1 MPSYQTGGLN
11 IRLAVA
17 DLEKTT
23 TPRPLTHQNRESL
36 ANAERSMRELTECS
50 TNIPETSLLDSN
62 GCSLGFLGQYRD
74 MPFLVSYAKP
84 QPIPSKGEGLQ
95 PSPEEIS
102 HEGDS
107 QDSPLTELSSLESS
121 PSNDLGDVFKA
132 ARRFKPGNLLTAID
146 HTNYQTTTSPGTQAL
161 CLRIQPTKK
170 TFLCP
175 GESRRVRWGHSDMK
189 IEIFLNGDL
198 CSSSYIPES
207 AFYKKDSLRDTFSG
221 VRIGWVTEKPW
232 VLLPSASQVP
242 DITGHSI
249 VKDRVPED
257 VEGRWKEIAQALQ
270 SAANLYGRTEKNEL
284 SPTSDYLHSLAGYP
298 MPVAL
303 PRMLDAGSRKYAI
316 IDVVVVVGKG
326 RKEHASAPYLM
337 NPMPLKLETPQNPS
351 PTRVTQE
358 INALEPRKRIR
369 VAHPTRSAADSEILS
384 QGFSLEYRRRG
395 SAGTVT
401 PTPDKD
407 GHRVSADLT
416 NGHGSKDNA
425 AIVPQQSIIGAI
437 KAASTSAAIQPS
449 LSIPAMPTKRNGLK
463 YHDVID
469 ARQTWEEELKSIV
482 DQAADDA
489 KRIITR
495 SKPVN
500 SLDTPNLP
508 SSIPTAQ
515 TTAKPTNE
523 NKPRNQ
529 SPSKILR
536 LKYGSPAR
544 LQPAPLPAPPAT
556 SPPPDNRT
564 RKYTD
569 SSPST
574 PDQVLSQLY
583 PLPLHAS
590 SNAPK
595 SELKLD
601 IPSIPNLPAPTSLT
615 HASGPTK
622 PQARIKR
629 TKQVYQQAKP
639 FEMPA
644 LSRDS
649 IVSYAE
655 GDMVRQVRS
664 ERGGW
669 FREDAVLVG
678 MRFVVS

>member
-17 DLEKTT
+17 DLNKTT
-23 TPRPLTHQNRESL
+23 TPYPLTHQNRESL

-50 TNIPETSLLDSN
+50 TTIPETPLLDSN

-74 MPFLVSYAKP
+74 MPFLVSHAKP
-84 QPIPSKGEGLQ
+84 PPIPSKGQGVQ
-95 PSPEEIS
+95 PVPEEIS

-107 QDSPLTELSSLESS
+107 QDSPLTELSSPGSS
-121 PSNDLGDVFKA
+121 PSNDLGEVFKT
-132 ARRFKPGNLLTAID
+132 ARRFKPVNLLGAID
-146 HTNYQTTTSPGTQAL
+146 HTNYQNTTSPGTQAL

-170 TFLCP
+170 TFIYP
-175 GESRRVRWGHSDMK
+175 GEPRRVKWGHSDMK
-189 IEIFLNGDL
+189 IDIFLNGDL

-232 VLLPSASQVP
+232 VLLPSASNIP
-242 DITGHSI
+242 DTTGHS
-249 VKDRVPED
+249 VVRDRVSED
-257 VEGRWKEIAQALQ
+257 IEGRWKEIAQALQ
-270 SAANLYGRTEKNEL
+270 SAANSYGRTEKNEL

-298 MPVAL
+298 MPMAL
-303 PRMLDAGSRKYAI
+303 PRMLQARSRKYAI

-326 RKEHASAPYLM
+326 RKENASAPYLM
-337 NPMPLKLETPQNPS
+337 NPMPLKLETSRNPS
-351 PTRVTQE
+351 PARVPQE

-369 VAHPTRSAADSEILS
+369 IAHPTRSAADSEILS

-407 GHRVSADLT
+407 GNRVSADLT

-425 AIVPQQSIIGAI
+425 AIVPKQSIIGAI
-437 KAASTSAAIQPS
+437 KAASTSTAIQPS
-449 LSIPAMPTKRNGLK
+449 LPIPAMPTKRNGLK

-469 ARQTWEEELKSIV
+469 TRQTWEEELKSII

-495 SKPVN
+495 SKPAN

-508 SSIPTAQ
+508 SSIPTAP
-515 TTAKPTNE
+515 TTAKPTTE
-523 NKPRNQ
+523 NTPRNQ

-536 LKYGSPAR
+536 LKYGSPTR
-544 LQPAPLPAPPAT
+544 LQPAPLPAPPAK
-556 SPPPDNRT
+556 SPPPNNRK

-569 SSPST
+569 SSPSS
-574 PDQVLSQLY
+574 PDQAPSQLH
-583 PLPLHAS
+583 PLPLHAN

-595 SELKLD
+595 PELKLD

-615 HASGPTK
+615 NASGSTK

-629 TKQVYQQAKP
+629 TKQ
-639 FEMPA
+639 
-644 LSRDS
+644 
-649 IVSYAE
+649 
-655 GDMVRQVRS
+655 
-664 ERGGW
+664 
-669 FREDAVLVG
+669 
-678 MRFVVS
+678 